1 MTKRDLIES
10 VVKLHPQFSRRDA
23 EVMVNTV
30 FDSMTDALRRGERI
44 EIRSFGSFVV
54 KHRQAREGRNPK
66 TGTIVRVGAKRVPF
80 FKVGTEL
87 RRRVNGLPPDE
98 DGDDQ
103 DGDDE
108 G

>member
-1 MTKRDLIES
+1 MTKRDLIDG

-66 TGTIVRVGAKRVPF
+66 TGTVVRVGAKRVPF
-80 FKVGTEL
+80 FKVGKEL
-87 RRRVNGLPPDE
+87 RRRVNGLPPGEDE
-98 DGDDQ
+98 AG
-103 DGDDE
+103 E
-108 G
+108 

>member
-1 MTKRDLIES
+1 MTKRGLIEN
-10 VVKLHPQFSRRDA
+10 VVGLYPQFSRRDA
-23 EVMVNTV
+23 EVMVNAV

-80 FKVGTEL
+80 FKVGKEL
-87 RRRVNGLPPDE
+87 RRRVNGMAPSSDE
-98 DGDDQ
+98 SSQ
-103 DGDDE
+103 D
-108 G
+108 